1 MARDLARLMAPILPM
16 TADEVWESIP
26 GQEGQSVHLTLFPA
40 VDGSIEDRKLWSALL
55 EARATV
61 MKALEEARA
70 AKKIASSLEARVEV
84 AAPSAVLAPLRE
96 YQAQGRVFPGNLANL
111 FIVSDVT
118 LADHDGPLTVRVE
131 RARGAKCERCWTY
144 SENVGKLPAHPAVC
158 ERCAAVLEG
167 LGR

>member
-26 GQEGQSVHLTLFPA
+26 GQEGESVHLTLFPA
-40 VDGSIEDRKLWSALL
+40 APGPADERKNWAAML
-55 EARATV
+55 EARTVV

-70 AKKIASSLEARVEV
+70 AKRIASSLEARVEV
-84 AAPSAVLAPLRE
+84 AAPAATLERLRE
-96 YQAQGRVFPGNLANL
+96 YQALGRAFPGNLANL
-111 FIVSDVT
+111 FIVSEVT
-118 LADHDGPLTVRVE
+118 LSDVDGPMTVSVE
-131 RARGAKCERCWTY
+131 RARGRKCERCWTY

>member
-1 MARDLARLMAPILPM
+1 VV
-16 TADEVWESIP
+16 T
-26 GQEGQSVHLTLFPA
+26 
-40 VDGSIEDRKLWSALL
+40 
-55 EARATV
+55 
-61 MKALEEARA
+61 KALEEARA

-84 AAPSAVLAPLRE
+84 AAPSAVLEPLRE

-118 LADHDGPLTVRVE
+118 LTDAEGAMAVRVE

-144 SENVGKLPAHPAVC
+144 SENVGKLPAHLGVC
-158 ERCAAVLEG
+158 ERCSAVLQG